1 MTTIDLSEA
10 DDEEKEQAIPCAS
23 LREGATVNG
32 SQSESELDAKRRDTK
47 YGATL
52 IEEDDE

>member
-10 DDEEKEQAIPCAS
+10 DDEEKEQAI
-23 LREGATVNG
+23 
-32 SQSESELDAKRRDTK
+32 LDAKRRDTK

>member
-10 DDEEKEQAIPCAS
+10 DDEEKEQAI
-23 LREGATVNG
+23 
-32 SQSESELDAKRRDTK
+32 LDAKRRDTK

-52 IEEDDE
+52 IEEEEDDQ